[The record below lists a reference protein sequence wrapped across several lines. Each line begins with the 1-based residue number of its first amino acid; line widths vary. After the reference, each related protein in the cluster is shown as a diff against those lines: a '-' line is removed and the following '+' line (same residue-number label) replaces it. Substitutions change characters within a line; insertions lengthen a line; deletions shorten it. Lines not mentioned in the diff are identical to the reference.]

1 MNDIYDLAMIALSL
15 WFALALCYGLVYELF
30 HNRRFIRHC
39 IKRLIEI
46 EKRIEDR

>member
-1 MNDIYDLAMIALSL
+1 MNDIYDLAMVALLL

-46 EKRIEDR
+46 DKRIEDR